1 MFLIFH
7 PVHHN
12 GIPNIVTLYRHS
24 LCFRLWELANNA
36 VAGLQVTYVC
46 VLTAAKWC
54 CHTRSQQIWAL
65 TSLLTWKLCK
75 KTWEQNM
82 VTQDRTRFHCHKAV
96 LAVHVATS
104 QSVQTARKGLAGESY
119 RWRPKKIDLWL
130 AGEPELTVK
139 SQKVRRGI
147 TLFFLLT
154 LAR

>member
-1 MFLIFH
+1 
-7 PVHHN
+7 
-12 GIPNIVTLYRHS
+12 
-24 LCFRLWELANNA
+24 
-36 VAGLQVTYVC
+36 
-46 VLTAAKWC
+46 
-54 CHTRSQQIWAL
+54 
-65 TSLLTWKLCK
+65 
-75 KTWEQNM
+75 M

-104 QSVQTARKGLAGESY
+104 QSVQRARKGLAGESY

-147 TLFFLLT
+147 TLFFLLM